1 MLIEIFEKRRYFGI
15 QVAGMEPQRE
25 EGPSDRLK
33 CVRLNDWPLLNAFTL
48 LAVLQ
53 EKSDLGSLID
63 SSVESGDLEDFELI
77 SAVELLLSR
86 REDRAI
92 LKRIDQI
99 LQILPAFWREK
110 DEGFPIAD
118 EDDEF
123 IVLGIKK
130 AIIIDLAAGE
140 SKEEPIEEIRGA

>member
-1 MLIEIFEKRRYFGI
+1 M
-15 QVAGMEPQRE
+15 
-25 EGPSDRLK
+25 
-33 CVRLNDWPLLNAFTL
+33 NDWPLLNAFTL

-123 IVLGIKK
+123 IILGIKK
-130 AIIIDLAAGE
+130 AVIIDLAAGE
-140 SKEEPIEEIRGA
+140 SEEEPIEEIRGG